1 MTRVIKN
8 LKNLLARKTV
18 LVAAAMGGLMVPA
31 IASAG
36 DRYDR
41 GDRYDYRHD
50 HHDDAHFNLNFLFGS
65 TPVYETRI
73 ERVWVPAVY
82 RTVCDRV
89 WVAAVTQ
96 DVCDR
101 IWVDAAYGWRDRVY
115 YDRGRRHVERERYIV
130 RPGHFEEVHRQV
142 VVTPGHWQDVERQEL
157 VSAGHWEEHPVQ
169 VRLENRPRW
178 TLGF

>member
-50 HHDDAHFNLNFLFGS
+50 DHHDDVKFNLNLLFGS
-65 TPVYETRI
+65 APVYETRM
-73 ERVWVPAVY
+73 ERVWVPPVY

-101 IWVDAAYGWRDRVY
+101 VWVDAAYGWRD
-115 YDRGRRHVERERYIV
+115 
-130 RPGHFEEVHRQV
+130 
-142 VVTPGHWQDVERQEL
+142 
-157 VSAGHWEEHPVQ
+157 
-169 VRLENRPRW
+169 
-178 TLGF
+178 